1 MADNHERGEALL
13 VRIRRL
19 TALAAAPELRT
30 DPARVLALLDDIET
44 VRQGLLREC
53 GQLDEQMRQAMTT
66 MTALTAYARSA
77 SAAGGRPRHRH

>member
-19 TALAAAPELRT
+19 TTLAAAPELAT

-53 GQLDEQMRQAMTT
+53 GHLDDQMRQAMTT